1 VAYFCKYLSICC
13 LGSTNPSQGDRNSGE
28 DGFPYIDRT
37 GVYPLVAGMQSGPGM
52 ASASL
57 CGLMNVAAD
66 KRSDDCATL
75 PAALLL
81 TRLQLHLG
89 ISERTREGR
98 VGAGARRVA
107 VPVAP
112 AGGRSGSSCVLV
124 AAEAVQLGR
133 RSARRR
139 HACGGFARSGLLW
152 PTSYMLPVAGYGRA
166 TATVPLCCTSRCS
179 LIDGR

>member
-98 VGAGARRVA
+98 VGAGARG
-107 VPVAP
+107 
-112 AGGRSGSSCVLV
+112 AGRGQGRQLVRPGCCGSRTTRS
-124 AAEAVQLGR
+124 AERAEAARVR
-133 RSARRR
+133 RVRAFRAALADFL
-139 HACGGFARSGLLW
+139 HASCCRVRASYSHSSLVLHFALQ
-152 PTSYMLPVAGYGRA
+152 SY
-166 TATVPLCCTSRCS
+166 
-179 LIDGR
+179 